1 MSTSSKHGLIF
12 CKFTTITAVDSE
24 DGIIDGKAMDSIME
38 IGMLVKILQAG
49 LIDEGVFIKAKEDVS
64 KRYSIHHSFFGIKDM
79 QKLICFSKNN
89 IKIMSKLM
97 NCEKKGTCHDCKC
110 PKLIIKPCG
119 RKSPFRRLP
128 SLSCLHRKAF

>member
-64 KRYSIHHSFFGIKDM
+64 KRYSIHHSF
-79 QKLICFSKNN
+79 L
-89 IKIMSKLM
+89 
-97 NCEKKGTCHDCKC
+97 E
-110 PKLIIKPCG
+110 
-119 RKSPFRRLP
+119 
-128 SLSCLHRKAF
+128 